1 MSDQT
6 YLTVAYICMIGG
18 LALWTWTVF
27 ARSESL
33 QEKIDS
39 LEKAMNGQN
48 YSENIEANTPD
59 NVLVTDNE

>member
-6 YLTVAYICMIGG
+6 YLTAAYICMIGA

-27 ARSESL
+27 ARSKSL

-39 LEKAMNGQN
+39 LEKAMGMDDST
-48 YSENIEANTPD
+48 SEGEEE
-59 NVLVTDNE
+59 NE

>member
-27 ARSESL
+27 ARSKSL

-48 YSENIEANTPD
+48 NSENINANTPD
-59 NVLVTDNE
+59 NVLVEDNE

>member
-27 ARSESL
+27 ARSKSL

-48 YSENIEANTPD
+48 NSENIDAITPD
-59 NVLVTDNE
+59 NVLVEDNE

>member
-6 YLTVAYICMIGG
+6 YLTAAYICMIGA

-27 ARSESL
+27 ARSKSL

-39 LEKAMNGQN
+39 LEKAMGID
-48 YSENIEANTPD
+48 YSTSEGEEENE
-59 NVLVTDNE
+59 

>member
-6 YLTVAYICMIGG
+6 YLTAAYICMIGA

-27 ARSESL
+27 ARSKSL

-39 LEKAMNGQN
+39 LEKAMGIDDST
-48 YSENIEANTPD
+48 SEVEEE
-59 NVLVTDNE
+59 NE

>member
-6 YLTVAYICMIGG
+6 YLTAAYICMIGA

-27 ARSESL
+27 ARSNSL

-39 LEKAMNGQN
+39 LENAMGIDDST
-48 YSENIEANTPD
+48 SEGEEE
-59 NVLVTDNE
+59 NE

>member
-6 YLTVAYICMIGG
+6 YLTAAYICMIGA

-27 ARSESL
+27 ARSKSL

-39 LEKAMNGQN
+39 LEKAMSVDDST
-48 YSENIEANTPD
+48 SEGEEE
-59 NVLVTDNE
+59 NE

>member
-6 YLTVAYICMIGG
+6 YLTAAYICMIGA

-27 ARSESL
+27 ARSNSL

-39 LEKAMNGQN
+39 LEKAMGIDDST
-48 YSENIEANTPD
+48 SEGEEE
-59 NVLVTDNE
+59 NE